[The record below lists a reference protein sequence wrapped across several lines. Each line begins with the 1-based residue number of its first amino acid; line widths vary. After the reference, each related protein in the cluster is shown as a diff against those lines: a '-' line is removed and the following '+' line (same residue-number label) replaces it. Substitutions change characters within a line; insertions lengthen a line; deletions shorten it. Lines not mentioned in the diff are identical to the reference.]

1 MFFIDNE
8 DPVYRQIGR
17 NMKPHGVKSVRE
29 GLEKVRRGYVVSSVH
44 ESRALLYMI

>member
-17 NMKPHGVKSVRE
+17 NMKPHGVKNVRE
-29 GLEKVRRGYVVSSVH
+29 GLEKVRRGYVVSTVH
-44 ESRALLYMI
+44 EARAVLYRI